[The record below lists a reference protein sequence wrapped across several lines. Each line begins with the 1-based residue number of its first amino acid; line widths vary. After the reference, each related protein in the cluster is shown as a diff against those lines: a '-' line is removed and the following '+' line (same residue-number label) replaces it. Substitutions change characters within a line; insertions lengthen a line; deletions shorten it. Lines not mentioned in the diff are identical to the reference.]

1 MEDLATVMVR
11 FDSGAKGCFS
21 VGQVCA
27 GHKNDLVIEAC
38 GTKGSLRRHQERQ
51 NELWLGHRD
60 RANALLPKDP
70 SLLGPEAQEYA
81 RLPGGHQEAWADAF
95 LNVIRCLQLHRLAN
109 RRLAPSRVCDLQ

>member
-38 GTKGSLRRHQERQ
+38 GTKGSLRWHQERQ

-60 RANALLPKDP
+60 RSHLQTPLAIHAASVAGARP
-70 SLLGPEAQEYA
+70 SSRHP
-81 RLPGGHQEAWADAF
+81 
-95 LNVIRCLQLHRLAN
+95 
-109 RRLAPSRVCDLQ
+109 APP